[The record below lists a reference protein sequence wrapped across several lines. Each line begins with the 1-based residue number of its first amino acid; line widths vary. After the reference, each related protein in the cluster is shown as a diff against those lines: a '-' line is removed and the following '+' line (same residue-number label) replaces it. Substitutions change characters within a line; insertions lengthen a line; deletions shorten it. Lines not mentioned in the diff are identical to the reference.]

1 MLNKKAFF
9 GFSFVLFL
17 FLTTNLFSQAPVLIN
32 YQGVARNAAGNPL
45 QNQTIYLR
53 VNIRTGSSQGPV
65 QFSETRSVKT
75 NSWGLFAIQVGSP
88 GFMSSIGSLG
98 NVTWMQGDKF
108 MEVEIDPTATNNY
121 INLGSTQLLSVPYA
135 LNAVSAGTA
144 NPVGTAGGDLSGS
157 YPNPIIGNNK
167 VTSAKI
173 ADSAIVTSKVANYSI
188 TDIKI
193 ESVSGAKVTGDIKG
207 NSENVNGII
216 KIING
221 GTGASTVL
229 NAKVNLGI
237 DAVDNTSDLNKPVSK
252 AVQSALDLKVNIAD
266 AEGLLS
272 SRLKLSDTAVMLSNR
287 LKITDTANMLS
298 NFRRLS
304 TKIENGDLAN
314 STISGIALGSNLKG
328 LSASYGIAGTGFN
341 GSADVSD
348 WKVDTSVI
356 STKANVSGL
365 LTGYATT
372 GSAALKLNISDTASM
387 LSNRLKSSDTTTMLA
402 NRLRS
407 SDTSY
412 MLVNRLKI
420 SDTANMLSGYRRL
433 STKIENGDLANSTI
447 SGIALGSNLK
457 GLSASYGIAGTGF
470 NGSADV
476 SDWKVDTS
484 VISTKANVSGLLTGY
499 ATTGSAASKLNISDT
514 ANMLSSYRRLSTKIE
529 NGDLA
534 NSTISGVAL
543 GANLK
548 GLSASYGLA
557 GTGFNGS
564 ADVSDW
570 KVDTSLIST
579 KANVTALLEGYA
591 TTGSTSSLDKLSD
604 AKSGGDN
611 FNNSIL
617 LGHKETGI
625 LNNASNNT
633 VLGYGAFKSVTSASD
648 NTVVGFNA
656 LRNNLSGN
664 YNIALGSHALFSNTT
679 GADNVSIGY
688 NALLNN
694 TAAEGSI
701 AIGTNALTNAT
712 TGSFNVAIGHQ
723 SMVKNTTGDVNI
735 ALGYTS
741 LFENTTGR
749 YNLALGVQS
758 LEKNTTGSQN
768 TAVGVGALDHNI
780 TGNENAVLGAFA
792 GRYIADGSTLN
803 TATSNSILIGANSRV
818 NGIGQSN
825 QIVIGHDAIGNG
837 SNTIKLGNANITNV
851 ATSGTIT
858 AGTITY
864 PNTDGTAGQVLVTN
878 GSGAISWGSAGT
890 TVREVADEY
899 NASASQTS
907 FTLSQTPSVNS
918 KVKMF
923 VNGIRISNTAYSV
936 SGATVTYIP
945 ANNGGNNL
953 VVGDRIQFDFF
964 Y

>member
-420 SDTANMLSGYRRL
+420 SDTANMLS
-433 STKIENGDLANSTI
+433 
-447 SGIALGSNLK
+447 
-457 GLSASYGIAGTGF
+457 
-470 NGSADV
+470 
-476 SDWKVDTS
+476 
-484 VISTKANVSGLLTGY
+484 
-499 ATTGSAASKLNISDT
+499 
-514 ANMLSSYRRLSTKIE
+514 SYRRLSTKIE

-548 GLSASYGLA
+548 NLTASYGIA
-557 GTGFNGS
+557 GTDFNGS

-570 KVDTSLIST
+570 KIDTSLIST

-591 TTGSTSSLDKLSD
+591 TTGSSSSLDKLSD

-617 LGHKETGI
+617 LGHKETGV

-780 TGNENAVLGAFA
+780 AGNENAVLGAFA

-825 QIVIGHDAIGNG
+825 QIVIGNDAIGNG
-837 SNTIKLGNANITNV
+837 SNTIKLGNASITNV

-890 TVREVADEY
+890 TVREVADEFS
-899 NASASQTS
+899 ATASQTS
-907 FTLSQTPSVNS
+907 FTLSQAPSVNS
-918 KVKMF
+918 KVKMYI
-923 VNGIRISNTAYSV
+923 NGIRISNTAYSV